1 MNKPT
6 EVNDVPVLSIGKVVG
21 QDATVEQVTVALDA
35 CQMDGKKFDH
45 SLLVSGPGL
54 GKSMIA
60 QIISAEMAVPCQEIL
75 GQSVTSISDLN
86 AILLQASDKSIV
98 FIDECHEMRKDFQ
111 TALYLALD
119 KQTIFVNGGKTVQ
132 PIPIADFTLLLAT
145 TDEYCLLAPLR
156 DRMKLTLRLQFYSIE
171 DLTLL
176 LRHRILALGWEV
188 EDGVLADIAKR
199 GRGTPRLA
207 LRILSACRR
216 VCRSEGEETLT
227 HAHLRRAC
235 VLEQLDDLGL
245 GPTEQQ
251 YLRLLA
257 DGPMR
262 LNVIAS
268 ALGLPARTVSQVT
281 ESFLIRANLIGKDS
295 QSRRYVTKTGHD
307 HLSNSRSQTE

>member
-21 QDATVEQVTVALDA
+21 QDAIVEQVTVALDA

-45 SLLVSGPGL
+45 SLLVGGPGL
-54 GKSMIA
+54 GKSMIS
-60 QIISAEMAVPCQEIL
+60 QIISAEMAVPCQELL

-119 KQTIFVNGGKTVQ
+119 KQTIFVNGGKNVQ
-132 PIPIADFTLLLAT
+132 PIPIANFTLLLAT

-171 DLTLL
+171 DLTTL
-176 LRHRILALGWEV
+176 LRHRILALGWDV
-188 EDGVLADIAKR
+188 EKGVLPEIAKR

-207 LRILSACRR
+207 LRLLQACRR
-216 VCRSEGEETLT
+216 VCRAEGEEALT

-245 GPTEQQ
+245 GATEQQ
-251 YLRLLA
+251 YLRLLT

-262 LNVIAS
+262 LNVVAS
-268 ALGLPARTVSQVT
+268 SLGLSARTVSQVT
-281 ESFLIRANLIGKDS
+281 ESFLIRAGLIAKDD
-295 QSRRYVTKTGHD
+295 QSRRQLTAHGYEHV
-307 HLSNSRSQTE
+307 SSSS